1 MAAAKPLELGC
12 EALVLHIVQD
22 PTDPYANSARIGRI
36 LPQDM
41 RFMWE
46 ELKIFLEGHPEWPT
60 TVDSVDMILRKCA
73 EGSWEPWVALAR
85 DGSIEVLGI
94 CTWELHEFERY
105 YHIIYL
111 AGTNLW
117 RHFKAGLAECER
129 YVYLNGGAEIILVGR
144 PGWKRAL
151 RRFGYTSPKEY
162 LSKNVRKTRGN

>member
-73 EGSWEPWVALAR
+73 EGSWEPW
-85 DGSIEVLGI
+85 
-94 CTWELHEFERY
+94 
-105 YHIIYL
+105 
-111 AGTNLW
+111 
-117 RHFKAGLAECER
+117 
-129 YVYLNGGAEIILVGR
+129 
-144 PGWKRAL
+144 
-151 RRFGYTSPKEY
+151 
-162 LSKNVRKTRGN
+162 